1 MEEAEVG
8 TGQVSG
14 VTVKEVK
21 WFWRRLFTFLFTSV
35 NATTLAWIVFKV
47 NDPEALKWIGLG
59 LIFANIMLAFV
70 YMAGATLVDLTRLKA
85 EAIKTAE
92 EVKEIV
98 T

>member
-1 MEEAEVG
+1 MG

-14 VTVKEVK
+14 VSTKEVQ

-35 NATTLAWIVFKV
+35 NAGTIAWIVFKV
-47 NDPEALKWIGLG
+47 DDPGALKWIGLG
-59 LIFANIMLAFV
+59 LIFANILLAFV

-92 EVKEIV
+92 EVKEIIE
-98 T
+98 